1 MELSKEDK
9 KLVQNI
15 KKLFLL
21 RDMNSI
27 EEGINLAQQAENPN
41 IFDELIKHIPLIN
54 KLSNK

>member
-41 IFDELIKHIPLIN
+41 IFDELIGEV
-54 KLSNK
+54 